1 MPETTSAPAVRVR
14 EGRDGIELRVSGT
27 LASLYRRGSPTTGLI
42 WDTLAAPIAS
52 LPPERR
58 RRLLILGLGGGSAAR
73 VARALAPRARIVGV
87 ERAEAVVAAARRH
100 LDLDTLNLE
109 VVVDDARAYLAR
121 AESGFDAVLEDIFAG
136 GTHNLRKPAWL
147 LEEGLRQAARLLT
160 PGGLLVSNTIGET
173 RAVGRV
179 LLGRWPSLACV
190 STREYENRMLVGG
203 ADVDAVRRAIEA
215 EPLLAEVRPRLRY
228 RTISA

>member
-87 ERAEAVVAAARRH
+87 ERAEAVGAAARRP
-100 LDLDTLNLE
+100 LELDTLNLE

-160 PGGLLVSNTIGET
+160 P
-173 RAVGRV
+173 
-179 LLGRWPSLACV
+179 
-190 STREYENRMLVGG
+190 
-203 ADVDAVRRAIEA
+203 
-215 EPLLAEVRPRLRY
+215 
-228 RTISA
+228 